1 MGARRAL
8 NRRRAGGAGLVVGL
22 LLVIV
27 PVGLWLTGTGP
38 PAGMTAGGP
47 PAPAPALVAGAGTAA
62 AGAMAAPAG
71 AVAAASEPGGPAAPL
86 RIRLPGLGVDAAVVP
101 VGVDPSGEMTVP
113 EEVASVGWYRFGP
126 APGAAAGSSVL
137 AGHVDDRVQG
147 PGAFYR
153 LVELQAGQPVL
164 VTLAD
169 GTELTFRVRTVE
181 RIAKPELPVQ
191 AIFDRAGAPRLT
203 LITCGGEFDRA
214 AGSFR
219 DNVVVRADP
228 A

>member
-38 PAGMTAGGP
+38 PAGTTAGGP
-47 PAPAPALVAGAGTAA
+47 PVPAPALVTGAGT
-62 AGAMAAPAG
+62 APAG
-71 AVAAASEPGGPAAPL
+71 AVAAASEPGQPAAPL

-181 RIAKPELPVQ
+181 RIAKRELPVQ

-228 A
+228 V